1 MKLIFYGTPRAGKT
15 TLRKNLLGDVEGK
28 QLAHRGTSDSEPS
41 TNIAEICGP
50 IFIQRIVM
58 TEDKN
63 EWKWSVQKLDDM
75 AKALLLCVENK
86 ELQKSKF
93 KITEGHHS
101 SSVPQMYH
109 EQDPNAVQVKSDKS
123 QDSYVSIATLQV
135 ASGMITDPVHP
146 IVTDPVHPIART
158 EKDQFKS
165 ITDSDIRHL
174 FTMAT
179 NTGNW
184 EEVLQMLNID
194 QATFLQIIDGGG
206 QPSFQEIFPL
216 LIGGPSVVLL
226 IFKLT
231 DDLYAS
237 HKVQYQPGSGS
248 GGPKEWNDT
257 YCVNKTISHALS
269 SFDAKK
275 ILIVGTHKDKLE
287 VSQVDK
293 ESRKNAAIQKI
304 SNELLGWLR
313 QSKACK
319 SLVAKRESDLLIS
332 ISKDN
337 TDDIR
342 LLKKQIEQAIF
353 QSDFT
358 EIPAPLLMFD
368 FLLHKYAEQN
378 QMRKLEKS
386 VCQKIAS
393 LCGIKEAEIDAAL
406 DYLHLNAGT
415 LLYYSDIHEL
425 KQYVITDFQLIL
437 DSISKII
444 IQYFDLNSGNG
455 ACLDDKLSFKSNGLL
470 DASALPRDVPPD
482 YLNVKELLSLL
493 KHRHIISEKVGE
505 NLFFMPSVL
514 QNADLSD
521 DNHDLLSNSS
531 SFLVLFDDGYCPVGL
546 FCAATT
552 ELLVAHNWELITG
565 VQQYRNRINFYCSYP
580 RKSYKVIFSAFP
592 THYEACLMPAYDGEI
607 LKDITDEELLEVKHM
622 IYSNINDTI
631 TNICK
636 HYSNKKDCCTTSP
649 SYGFYCPKR
658 GTCRN
663 TYQHPAKCIK
673 AKREIECK
681 YGARTMLNKEQKQW
695 FPQVNRRL
703 YYIFII
709 LECELFLPKLIN
721 NTCTWMH

>member
-28 QLAHRGTSDSEPS
+28 QLAHCGTGDSEPS
-41 TNIAEICGP
+41 TNIAEICGT

-58 TEDKN
+58 TGDEN

-75 AKALLLCVENK
+75 ATALLRCVENK
-86 ELQKSKF
+86 KLQQSTYKTTGSTQQH
-93 KITEGHHS
+93 IS

-109 EQDPNAVQVKSDKS
+109 KEDPNAEQVNSDKS
-123 QDSYVSIATLQV
+123 QHSYISSASLQV
-135 ASGMITDPVHP
+135 ASGMIIDPVHS
-146 IVTDPVHPIART
+146 TAQT
-158 EKDQFKS
+158 QYKS
-165 ITDSDIRHL
+165 ITDSDIWHL

-179 NTGNW
+179 NNGNL
-184 EEVLQMLNID
+184 EEVVQMLNID

-248 GGPKEWNDT
+248 EGPKEWNDT

-304 SNELLGWLR
+304 SDELLGWLR
-313 QSKACK
+313 QSKASK

-393 LCGIKEAEIDAAL
+393 SCGIKEAEIDVAL

-444 IQYFDLNSGNG
+444 IQYFDPNSANG
-455 ACLDDKLSFKSNGLL
+455 ACLSDKLSFKSNGLL

-514 QNADLSD
+514 PNADYS
-521 DNHDLLSNSS
+521 HDLLSNSS

-552 ELLVAHNWELITG
+552 ELLVAHNWELNTG
-565 VQQYRNRINFYCSYP
+565 VQQYRNRINFYCSCP

-631 TNICK
+631 TNIGK

-673 AKREIECK
+673 AEREIECK
-681 YGARTMLNKEQKQW
+681 YSGARTMLNKEQKQW